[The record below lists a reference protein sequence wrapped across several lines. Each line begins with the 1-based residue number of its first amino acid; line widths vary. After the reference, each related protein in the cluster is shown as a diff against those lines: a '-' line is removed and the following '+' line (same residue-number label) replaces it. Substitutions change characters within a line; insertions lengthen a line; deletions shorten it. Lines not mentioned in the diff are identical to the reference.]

1 VNLRR
6 LFRWRATET
15 SGARDPSPARASWPT
30 APPLPLRVE
39 PPALIT
45 APDRFAASL
54 ASWQD
59 PSCRGTIGHFVSA
72 EAPSGSS
79 QGVATVREPGPV
91 RAWSRR
97 ATATLQRSQHE
108 SADPLIPSATATPHY
123 PTTIDSDSLWPA
135 AESTPHSAPTTSVDH
150 ERPVAGSPAPVRFGD
165 ENRAGMLPAQPIPVI
180 LLQEK
185 PIDDF
190 LAPPATVPRLDH
202 EQPAADL
209 PTPPVV
215 TRTPDHKHPADTPQA
230 PPTTAIGADQQQSI
244 HTIAAQPT
252 AMRHDQPN
260 NRIPAPLA
268 TTKTRLDQERSTS
281 APPIPPVVS
290 KTPDHELPGNTPPT
304 TTIGADQQQSIH
316 TIAIQPTAMRHDQPN
331 NRIPAPLATTK
342 TRLDQERST
351 SAPPIP
357 PVVSKTPDHEQP
369 GDTPQAPPT
378 TTVRPDQQQS
388 IGTIAIQHTAMRHD
402 HDQPIGELAQP
413 TAMRLDQGQPNNRPP
428 AVAAT
433 TEGGLD
439 QEGSFSDL
447 PIPFG
452 TAMRSYHSAGELPP
466 AETVVGFDQRYSIGS
481 LAARPIATHDHEHL
495 TGRLLAPPTGSR
507 FDTAGERPPR
517 TAVAQLDQEHP
528 GAGSP
533 PVTAPPRLD
542 QQNPIGGLSRPTI
555 GQQGQP
561 PSVAP
566 TSVSEREGPRRR
578 LGFGPP
584 VRIPEVGSP
593 VGEPVVWLQRAENA
607 PEPVE
612 ASADSQSAVPLE
624 AASAPTLPAQ
634 TSAPIG
640 LGGGSTS
647 PTDIDTL
654 VGRIYDPI
662 VRRLKAELGLDRER
676 AGRGLDLRL

>member
-244 HTIAAQPT
+244 HTIAA
-252 AMRHDQPN
+252 
-260 NRIPAPLA
+260 
-268 TTKTRLDQERSTS
+268 
-281 APPIPPVVS
+281 
-290 KTPDHELPGNTPPT
+290 
-304 TTIGADQQQSIH
+304 
-316 TIAIQPTAMRHDQPN
+316 QPTAMRHDQPN